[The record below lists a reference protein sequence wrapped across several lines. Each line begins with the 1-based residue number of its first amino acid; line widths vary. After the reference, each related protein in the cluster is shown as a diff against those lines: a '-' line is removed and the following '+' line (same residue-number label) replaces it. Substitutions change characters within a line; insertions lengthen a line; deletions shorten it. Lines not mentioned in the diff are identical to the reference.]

1 MKTRVS
7 VAAAVS
13 LTAVLFATAVSAQ
26 AVGQAP
32 PPTTAPGGSAFTR
45 TDQAR
50 EEERIA
56 RLRGDAVLTPEENR
70 AAATA
75 SLAAAGVAC
84 QVQDATNPGR
94 SAADRIFE
102 VSCLDGPG
110 LLLVASTPPQV
121 LNCLSLDVSAASGG
135 APSVT
140 CALPANKDPV
150 AAVRG
155 FARSLGVA
163 CTVDEAAWIGRIGAN
178 SDRYEIGCA
187 GAEGYWVEVDG
198 RGTPTRKLECL
209 EVARAGAACRF
220 TTAEEQA
227 ASLKARFQGTAAA
240 PCDVTRVR
248 FVGANA
254 DYRFY
259 EAACRADEGLIARFK
274 TDGSYD
280 EGYPCA
286 DAANIAGGCTLGR
299 PED

>member
-1 MKTRVS
+1 MKSRV
-7 VAAAVS
+7 VAAAVG
-13 LTAVLFATAVSAQ
+13 LTVLMSASVAMAQ

-32 PPTTAPGGSAFTR
+32 PPTTSPGGSAFTR

-56 RLRGDAVLTPEENR
+56 RLRGDAVLTPEEIR

-75 SLAAAGVAC
+75 SLATAGVQC
-84 QVQDATNPGR
+84 QIEDAANPGR
-94 SAADRIFE
+94 SGADRLFE
-102 VSCLDGPG
+102 VSCADAPG
-110 LLLVASTPPQV
+110 LLVVAAETPT
-121 LNCLSLDVSAASGG
+121 LINCLAIEASLAAGG
-135 APSVT
+135 TPSVT

-150 AAVRG
+150 RAVRG
-155 FARSLGVA
+155 YARTLDLS
-163 CTVDEAAWIGRIGAN
+163 CTVDEAAWTGRVGTE

-187 GAEGYWVEVDG
+187 GAEGYWVEVDRHG
-198 RGTPTRKLECL
+198 APTRKLECL
-209 EVARAGAACRF
+209 EVARAGANCRF

-227 ASLKARFQGTAAA
+227 ATLKARLQGTPAA
-240 PCDVTRVR
+240 PCDVNRAR

-259 EAACRADEGLIARFK
+259 EAACSGDEGLIARFK
-274 TDGSYD
+274 QDGAFD

-299 PED
+299 TEEN